1 MTNVVIYWDFFA
13 SRWQSLTLEA
23 DTDSVDNRLETV
35 VARLW
40 EHPSQQIRRFSST
53 LGLGWRCLLNGVTPA
68 TTLPIDWF
76 PQYWAQNVAI
86 AILTEKKLVS
96 PDFSV
101 KLPDFWTK
109 IFSTIRAKPF
119 ALQ

>member
-40 EHPSQQIRRFSST
+40 EHPSQQIR
-53 LGLGWRCLLNGVTPA
+53 
-68 TTLPIDWF
+68 
-76 PQYWAQNVAI
+76 
-86 AILTEKKLVS
+86 
-96 PDFSV
+96 
-101 KLPDFWTK
+101 
-109 IFSTIRAKPF
+109 
-119 ALQ
+119 